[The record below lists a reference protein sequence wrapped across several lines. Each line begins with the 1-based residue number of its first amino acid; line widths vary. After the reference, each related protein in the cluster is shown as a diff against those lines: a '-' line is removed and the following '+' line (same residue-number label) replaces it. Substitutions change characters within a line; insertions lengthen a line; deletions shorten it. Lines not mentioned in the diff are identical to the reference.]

1 MTCRSVSKERMDD
14 RTEQAWA
21 AGFFDAE
28 GWAAA
33 VKSRRG
39 TRPVA
44 QINQADA
51 SGVPE
56 VLARFQAA
64 VGVGRIGGP
73 QRAPGK
79 RDLYRWVAS
88 SRGDVV
94 RAFEMLSPW
103 LGAVKT
109 TQFAD
114 AVGPLVRPE
123 YPSSADEELAWA
135 AGLFDGDGSTCFERH
150 GTRSDYRR
158 ADMAVTQTS
167 RTGVPEVLTRFHST
181 VAVGHIN
188 GPYGGTARW
197 EPVYRWKA
205 HRLIDVQ
212 RVARVVWPWLGTVK
226 RGQASSVI
234 TVVAAQTPL
243 ARGNPAWGRNRSH
256 CPKGHEFASVRK
268 RPYRQRTSSGS
279 ARRRGHRG
287 CLLCLREYARRKRAE
302 KQTSS
307 SGKPPFESEA

>member
-1 MTCRSVSKERMDD
+1 MD
-14 RTEQAWA
+14 RTELAWA

-33 VKSRRG
+33 ARHGRGDIRR
-39 TRPVA
+39 PIA

-51 SGVPE
+51 FGVPE
-56 VLARFQAA
+56 VLTRFQAA
-64 VGVGRIGGP
+64 VSVGHVGGP

-79 RDLYRWVAS
+79 VDLYRWVAS
-88 SRGDVV
+88 SRGDVRQTYDV
-94 RAFEMLSPW
+94 LSPW
-103 LGAVKT
+103 LGAVKAS
-109 TQFAD
+109 QFAS
-114 AVGPLVRPE
+114 AVGQAALPNNAPT
-123 YPSSADEELAWA
+123 PDEMLAWA

-150 GTRSDYRR
+150 RTRSDYRR

-167 RTGVPEVLTRFHST
+167 RTGVPEVLIRFHST

-188 GPYGGTARW
+188 GPYGGSARW

-212 RVARVVWPWLGTVK
+212 RVARVLWPWLGTVK
-226 RGQASSVI
+226 RGQASNVI
-234 TVVAAQTPL
+234 TIVAAQTPL
-243 ARGNPAWGRNRSH
+243 ARGNPAWGRNKSH

-268 RPYRQRTSSGS
+268 RPYRQRTFGGS

-302 KQTSS
+302 KEISG